1 MYQAPSAGFCSSG
14 APYSLIWYGRG
25 WAMPRGS
32 RVALAAATL
41 ATGSPGSECQLMMSG
56 TVLVERTKSRY
67 WFQKVCVVD
76 GTQAQLG
83 PTMSWL
89 GNSARMRW

>member
-1 MYQAPSAGFCSSG
+1 MYQAPSAGFCSLD

-25 WAMPRGS
+25 WGMPRGS

-41 ATGSPGSECQLMMSG
+41 ATGSPGSECQLTMSG
-56 TVLVERTKSRY
+56 TTLLARTKSRY
-67 WFQKVCVVD
+67 WFQHAWLVD

-89 GNSARMRW
+89 GNSARSRW